1 MASALLQELKSV
13 AAGVKKVQIEDTVG
27 TSYAALAAEED
38 PQRRG
43 VGTLLVKARAK
54 GGGGGEEGEGC

>member
-1 MASALLQELKSV
+1 M